1 MVDTEPAPSRGEPLS
16 RDHVLRKVGLV
27 LAMLAAA
34 VACSPETD
42 DESASVP
49 IAEPRPDVSGR
60 QESGAPTSLSAPAER
75 AEQVPEDEI
84 DPVPV
89 GPVGGD
95 EQISE
100 DFPRWSGDPIRLVD
114 VRLIALGDL
123 DRLVLE
129 FDGQVPSWQVLAGTG
144 PLIEQPGRSEI
155 HLEGEAHLE
164 IRLVP
169 ATSVARDADEPMAAY
184 EGPAHLTSGGGA
196 VLESLLTGDSSD
208 ILVWG
213 VGVAGTPSFA
223 VGMLEDPARLVV
235 DVLREAG

>member
-1 MVDTEPAPSRGEPLS
+1 VALA
-16 RDHVLRKVGLV
+16 VLVTFVG
-27 LAMLAAA
+27 
-34 VACSPETD
+34 CSSEAD
-42 DESASVP
+42 DESASAP
-49 IAEPRPDVSGR
+49 IAEPGPEIADPQQSG
-60 QESGAPTSLSAPAER
+60 SPSALSPPAER
-75 AEQVPEDEI
+75 AEPVPEDET

-89 GPVGGD
+89 GPVGAS
-95 EQISE
+95 EQASE
-100 DFPRWSGDPIRLVD
+100 DFPRWSGDPIGLVD

-129 FDGQVPSWQVLAGTG
+129 FDGQVPSWQVRDGTG

-155 HLEGEAHLE
+155 QLDGGAHLE

-184 EGPAHLTSGGGA
+184 EGPSHLAAGGEA
-196 VLESLLTGDSSD
+196 ILEALLIGDSSD

-223 VGMLEDPARLVV
+223 VGVLEDPARLVV
-235 DVLREAG
+235 DVLRGAS